1 MEALKG
7 KRGSGTVA
15 QEALDAGTVVARDAD
30 GGIDAEPAGALP
42 GEHALGVGFVE
53 KGVPTEVPEHAA
65 LNNALEVE
73 PVACVEQCRLVEAG
87 GPVRDLGED
96 AVEDHE
102 VEVEVWVEGR
112 SEAVQ
117 EGHGAELS
125 VEPRRVCR
133 RPQTLRGWGHEY
145 DEEPSPETRQR
156 PPGSGRPSTARMVY
170 PFGVPRE
177 LRRIEV
183 HGAQIARGVP
193 LGLVIEVWRAHVA
206 ALAPRRHRS
215 GAHAVAELHHRHE
228 TVTAGAIPFLGVG
241 IGLSTE
247 AGQ

>member
-30 GGIDAEPAGALP
+30 GGIDAEPGGHERLSKSASGSPPALRSSPAGALP

-53 KGVPTEVPEHAA
+53 KGVPTEVPEHTA

-73 PVACVEQCRLVEAG
+73 PVVCVEQCRLVEAG
-87 GPVRDLGED
+87 GPVRDQGED

-125 VEPRRVCR
+125 V
-133 RPQTLRGWGHEY
+133 G
-145 DEEPSPETRQR
+145 
-156 PPGSGRPSTARMVY
+156 GRT
-170 PFGVPRE
+170 GTG
-177 LRRIEV
+177 
-183 HGAQIARGVP
+183 GA
-193 LGLVIEVWRAHVA
+193 
-206 ALAPRRHRS
+206 
-215 GAHAVAELHHRHE
+215 
-228 TVTAGAIPFLGVG
+228 
-241 IGLSTE
+241 
-247 AGQ
+247 